1 MPPFE
6 TVRGTESYYARLAHE
21 CSHRTKHPT
30 RLVTVGRSM
39 QVLLCVGAFALALRT
54 RIYQPFHLNQRGD
67 REILA
72 EIRDAHGLILGL
84 P

>member
-1 MPPFE
+1 M
-6 TVRGTESYYARLAHE
+6 R
-21 CSHRTKHPT
+21 
-30 RLVTVGRSM
+30 
-39 QVLLCVGAFALALRT
+39 VLFYLGAFALDLRT